1 MAYEKLF
8 QEGHIGNLTLKNRVV
23 MTAAGCEMAGEHGEI
38 PEEYI
43 AYYEE
48 RAKGGVGAIITEL
61 VQVNGTTGIMNAHQV
76 LMHQESCMEQLRPL
90 ADRMHKYDCKIFLQM
105 QHPGNVT
112 TAEKLGG
119 KTPVSAS
126 DVSNLI
132 FPQNVRPMEL
142 AEIEELT
149 VQFAMAAYRAKQAGI
164 DGVEIHAAHF
174 YLLHQFLSPHFNK
187 RTDQYGGS
195 LENRTRILKEI
206 LTKIREKCGEEYPI
220 IVRVSVEEYL
230 EDGYHLDEGI
240 EICKL
245 LEQYGA
251 DAINVTCAGTGCAY
265 GQSLEPISYPQ
276 GWRTHLPKAIK
287 QFVDIPVIGVSVIR
301 DPEYAE
307 QVLQEGAMDFV
318 GSARNHLA
326 DPNWTEKARTGQE
339 QDIRKCISC
348 LKCIQGVVQGTGIGC
363 SVNPQCGH
371 ETEALQM
378 EKNGKGRKVIVLG
391 GGPAGMEA
399 AITAAQRGFSVELY
413 EKNTLLGGQIRLAA
427 QAPHKEKMNWLLEY
441 QTRQLQKQQV
451 CVHLNKKPDAKEIIA
466 KESYAVID
474 ATGAVPVVPGF
485 VEKKEGFVYTPD
497 EILGGKISL
506 EQKNIVIVGS
516 GMTGLE
522 TAEYLMEK
530 GNAVTLIE
538 MDSVIARQAYG
549 TQVADVMKYLKT
561 GTVVIM
567 TSTALSSIADG
578 YLVVEDMRTKVKHKL
593 SADAVI
599 LSLGVRNQ
607 GMYQNIL
614 PQSCEKYQVVGD
626 AERSGRIYDA
636 IRSGYKAALNL

>member
-1 MAYEKLF
+1 MAYERLF
-8 QEGHIGNLTLKNRVV
+8 QKGQIGNLTLKNRVV

-61 VQVNGTTGIMNAHQV
+61 VQVNPTTGIMNAHQV
-76 LMHQESCMEQLRPL
+76 LMHQESCVDQLLPL
-90 ADRMHKYDCKIFLQM
+90 AERMHQYDCKIFLQM

-132 FPQNVRPMEL
+132 FSQTVRPMEL
-142 AEIEELT
+142 EEIEELT
-149 VQFAMAAYRAKQAGI
+149 EQFATAAYRAKQAGI

-195 LENRTRILKEI
+195 LENRARILKEI
-206 LTKIREKCGEEYPI
+206 LTKIREKCGKDYPV

-276 GWRTHLPKAIK
+276 GWRTHLSKAVK
-287 QFVDIPVIGVSVIR
+287 QFVHIPVIGVSVIR

-307 QVLQEGAMDFV
+307 QVLQEEVMDFV

-326 DPNWTEKARTGQE
+326 DPEWTQKAQNGQTGE
-339 QDIRKCISC
+339 IRKCISC

-371 ETEALQM
+371 ETEALCM
-378 EKNGKGRKVIVLG
+378 EKNGAGRNVVVLG

-399 AITAAQRGFSVELY
+399 AITAAKRGFSVELY
-413 EKNTLLGGQIRLAA
+413 ERNTELGGQIRLAS

-441 QTRQLQKQQV
+441 QMHQLQKQKV
-451 CVHLNKKPDAKEIIA
+451 TVHLNQEPDAVEISEKKP
-466 KESYAVID
+466 YAVID
-474 ATGAVPVVPGF
+474 ATGAVPVIPGF

-497 EILGGKISL
+497 EILTGKVRM
-506 EQKNIVIVGS
+506 EQKNVVIVGS

-522 TAEYLMEK
+522 TAEYLVAK
-530 GNAVTLIE
+530 GNAVTLVE
-538 MDSVIARQAYG
+538 MDTVIARQAYG
-549 TQVADVMKYLKT
+549 TQIADVMKYLNT

-567 TSTALSSIADG
+567 TATALSSIEDG
-578 YLVVEDMRTKVKHKL
+578 YLVVEDTVTKKKHNL
-593 SADAVI
+593 AADAVI

-607 GMYQNIL
+607 GMYQKIL
-614 PQSCEKYQVVGD
+614 PQICEKYQTVGD
-626 AERSGRIYDA
+626 AQKSGRIYDA
-636 IRSGYKAALNL
+636 VRSGYKAALNL

>member
-1 MAYEKLF
+1 MSYEKLF
-8 QEGHIGNLTLKNRVV
+8 QEGRIGNLTLKNRVV
-23 MTAAGCEMAGEHGEI
+23 MTAAGCEMAGEQGEI

-90 ADRMHKYDCKIFLQM
+90 AERMHQYDCKIFLQM

-112 TAEKLGG
+112 TAQKLGG

-126 DVSNLI
+126 NVSNLI
-132 FPQNVRPMEL
+132 FPQEVRPMEL
-142 AEIEELT
+142 SEIEELT
-149 VQFAMAAYRAKQAGI
+149 EQFAMAAYRAKQAGI

-187 RTDQYGGS
+187 RTDQYGGN
-195 LENRTRILKEI
+195 LENRARILKEV
-206 LTKIREKCGEEYPI
+206 LEKIREKCGKEYPV

-276 GWRTHLPKAIK
+276 GWRTHLSKAVK
-287 QFVDIPVIGVSVIR
+287 QFVNIPVIGVSVIR
-301 DPEYAE
+301 EPEYAE

-326 DPNWTEKARTGQE
+326 DPYWTEKARTGQE
-339 QDIRKCISC
+339 EDIRKCISC
-348 LKCIQGVVQGTGIGC
+348 LKCIQGVAQGTGIGC

-371 ETEALQM
+371 ETEALHV
-378 EKNGKGRKVIVLG
+378 EKNGAGKNVIVLG

-399 AITAAQRGFSVELY
+399 AITAAKRGFSVDLY
-413 EKNTLLGGQIRLAA
+413 ERNNVLGGQIRLAS
-427 QAPHKEKMNWLLEY
+427 QAPHKEKMNWLLEH
-441 QTRQLQKQQV
+441 QMCQLQKYKV
-451 CVHLNKKPDAKEIIA
+451 TVHLNQQPGVEEISEKKP
-466 KESYAVID
+466 YAVMD
-474 ATGAVPVVPGF
+474 ATGAVPIIPGF
-485 VEKKEGFVYTPD
+485 IEKKEGFVYTPD
-497 EILGGKISL
+497 EILTGKVRM

-522 TAEYLMEK
+522 TAEYLVAR
-530 GNAVTLIE
+530 GNAVTLVE
-538 MDSVIARQAYG
+538 MDTVIARQAYG
-549 TQVADVMKYLKT
+549 TQVADVLKYLKT

-567 TSTALSSIADG
+567 TATALSSIEDG
-578 YLVVEDMRTKVKHKL
+578 YLVVEDAVTKKKHNL
-593 SADAVI
+593 AADAVI

-614 PQSCEKYQVVGD
+614 PQICEKYQTVGD
-626 AERSGRIYDA
+626 AQKSGRIYDA
-636 IRSGYKAALNL
+636 IRSGYKAALAL